1 MLRAVVACA
10 LVAAAAAAPLV
21 PTQPRYLAGERSA
34 ERPTYAISL
43 LAEEARCVVLAAG
56 WGQVHRL
63 AATQVYTTSVPDH
76 LSEDD
81 GEDSADDFVQIFAP
95 TAVSAW
101 GRCAEMCHAGLTN
114 STLDAEPARL
124 QKKRDVE
131 IRPVRESGDPDV
143 RPPTTA
149 RRLSLSHD
157 SLSLSDADLRCC
169 GRQNR
174 IDVVFMGDGYT
185 EEERELHFADM
196 ERLVDDMWGDTT
208 FASYLPLL

>member
-21 PTQPRYLAGERSA
+21 PTRPRYLAGERSA

-114 STLDAEPARL
+114 TTLDAEPARL
-124 QKKRDVE
+124 AKKRDVE

-149 RRLSLSHD
+149 R
-157 SLSLSDADLRCC
+157 
-169 GRQNR
+169 
-174 IDVVFMGDGYT
+174 
-185 EEERELHFADM
+185 
-196 ERLVDDMWGDTT
+196 
-208 FASYLPLL
+208 

>member
-1 MLRAVVACA
+1 MLRAVAASA

-21 PTQPRYLAGERSA
+21 PTRPRYLAGERSA

-131 IRPVRESGDPDV
+131 IRPVRESGDPD
-143 RPPTTA
+143 
-149 RRLSLSHD
+149 
-157 SLSLSDADLRCC
+157 
-169 GRQNR
+169 NR

-185 EEERELHFADM
+185 DEERELHFADM